1 MASKERIQLLICQLC
16 VAAPFK
22 LAFERRIFD
31 FGFQLTRTI
40 TSVRF
45 LFFCSGPL
53 SAEWRVL
60 ASAFNQSC
68 IVAWGRPLT
77 TQGSNSAQH
86 SSSTPPPIHQ
96 EQLPPT
102 CPLLL
107 LRKQS
112 VAKNKYRNWQ
122 TSVKFCSSALF
133 SSLTLIWL
141 INYELGEP

>member
-1 MASKERIQLLICQLC
+1 MASKECIQLLICQLR
-16 VAAPFK
+16 VAALFK

-31 FGFQLTRTI
+31 FGFQLMRTV
-40 TSVRF
+40 TSVCF
-45 LFFCSGPL
+45 LFFCRCLL
-53 SAEWRVL
+53 SAEWRAL

-68 IVAWGRPLT
+68 VVAGGRPLT

-86 SSSTPPPIHQ
+86 SSSTHPPPTIHQ

-122 TSVKFCSSALF
+122 TSVKICSSALF
-133 SSLTLIWL
+133 SFLTLI
-141 INYELGEP
+141 